1 MDKNILL
8 DKAFAC
14 LAGACIG
21 DVMGG
26 VTECWHYEAV
36 REKYGVLDSLVPE
49 LGVHARALNR
59 GLYTYTD
66 DTALRNYVAAAIIK
80 KGGRI
85 TAYDLADTWLERFD
99 RSENTLIDIHINSK
113 INGGVPPRE
122 AGEGARVCVT
132 AALGIAPIGI
142 VNACDP
148 RSAAIDAFEVSCM
161 NQWKYGREA
170 PMAVAAAVAE
180 AFKPEAT
187 LDSVIEAS
195 KECCG
200 PLVREHIEKAIS
212 IAKKYDDGLK
222 AIPEF
227 YEKLLVPFHGS
238 EKYIP
243 QEFRGSSAELI
254 KRFGTDRIV
263 FTSAADPL
271 ELVPVALAF
280 FYIEKGDPMKA
291 MIAAVNFGRDCDGIA
306 GFAACIGGALKGSGK
321 IDRGMVETVNKANNM
336 DLMEQAEGV
345 TRAAINVMKEKEGSL
360 KSLTKLL

>member
-1 MDKNILL
+1 LDRNILL

-21 DVMGG
+21 DVMGS
-26 VTECWHYEAV
+26 VTEGWHYEAV
-36 REKYGVLDSLVPE
+36 REKYGVLDRLVPD
-49 LGVHARALNR
+49 LGVAQRHPGR
-59 GLYTYTD
+59 GPYTYTD
-66 DTALRNYVAAAIIK
+66 DTALRNYIAAAIIK

-85 TAYDLADTWLERFD
+85 TAYDLADSWMEHFD
-99 RSENTLIDIHINSK
+99 TSENNFLDTSIYRKLTR
-113 INGGVPPRE
+113 GVLPRE
-122 AGEGARVCVT
+122 AGEGGALSVT
-132 AALGIAPIGI
+132 ATLGIAPIGI

-148 RSAAIDAFEVSCM
+148 RSAAIDAFEVACM
-161 NQWKYGREA
+161 NQWQYGREA
-170 PMAVAAAVAE
+170 PMAIAAAVAE

-187 LDSVIEAS
+187 IDSVIDAS
-195 KECCG
+195 KEYCG
-200 PLVREHIEKAIS
+200 PLVRKHIGKAIS
-212 IAKKYDDGLK
+212 VARKYDDGLK

-227 YEKLLVPFHGS
+227 YEKLLVPDGLETFS
-238 EKYIP
+238 RANRTPAIERY
-243 QEFRGSSAELI
+243 
-254 KRFGTDRIV
+254 GTGH
-263 FTSAADPL
+263 TSNNANPL

-306 GFAACIGGALKGSGK
+306 GFAACIGGALKGSKK

-360 KSLTKLL
+360 KSLAKLL